1 MAKYLKLFETHA
13 EYESFIQTDYDKPNV
28 SHCEDQ
34 GGVYY
39 NPFVPPL
46 PNNIITYEASEKLT
60 ETTSDKSS
68 GLHPSKFGT
77 TMVSHTFED
86 GVGTIEFEDDVT
98 TFGDYAFYGCSSLTS
113 VTIPNSLTSIGGSA
127 FYRCSGLTSVTIPS
141 GVTSIGGGAFQVCS
155 SLTSVTIPNSVTS
168 IGGSAF
174 AGCSGLT
181 SVTIPDSVTSIGG
194 SAFNGCSGLTSITI
208 PDSVTS
214 IGSYAFQYTPWWT
227 SYSAATNNQYGNI
240 LYINDIAYIDIS
252 QSITECS
259 FKNST
264 KNISQQAFT
273 HCTSLTSV
281 TIPNSVTSIG
291 ESAFQSCFGLIS
303 VTIEAT
309 TPPTLGGSAFSE
321 NASGRKIY
329 VPSASVETYKA
340 ASGWSTYA
348 ADIEAIPTT

>member
-1 MAKYLKLFETHA
+1 M
-13 EYESFIQTDYDKPNV
+13 IKPNV
-28 SHCEDQ
+28 SYCEDNNE
-34 GGVYY
+34 VYY

-77 TMVSHTFED
+77 TMITHNFEN
-86 GVGTIEFEDDVT
+86 GIGTIEFEDDVT
-98 TFGDYAFYGCSSLTS
+98 TIGDYAFFSCTSLTS
-113 VTIPNSLTSIGGSA
+113 VTIPNSLTSIGSSA

-155 SLTSVTIPNSVTS
+155 SLTSITIPNSVTS

-174 AGCSGLT
+174 AGCGGLT
-181 SVTIPDSVTSIGG
+181 SITIPNSVTSIGG
-194 SAFNGCSGLTSITI
+194 NAFSHCSGLTSITI
-208 PDSVTS
+208 PNSVTS
-214 IGSYAFQYTPWWT
+214 IGSYAFEYTPWWT
-227 SYSAATNNQYGNI
+227 SYSADTNNQYGNI
-240 LYINDIAYIDIS
+240 IYINDIAYIAIS

-264 KNISQQAFT
+264 KNISQQAFSR
-273 HCTSLTSV
+273 CTSLTSI

-291 ESAFQSCFGLIS
+291 ENAFESCFGLTS

-309 TPPTLGGSAFSE
+309 TPPTLGNNAFYE
-321 NASGRKIY
+321 TNDCPIY
-329 VPSASVETYKA
+329 VPAASVETYKA

-348 ADIEAIPTT
+348 DIIQAIPTA